1 VEIPHFQYALGMANP
16 RKRPVPPNP
25 DPSPAS
31 DWTKW
36 STELPS
42 ATIADLK
49 IRAAQERRPMRE
61 TLRDAILAYCATPLR
76 GAR

>member
-1 VEIPHFQYALGMANP
+1 MAHP
-16 RKRPVPPNP
+16 RKRPIPPTP
-25 DPSPAS
+25 DPS

-36 STELPS
+36 TAELPP
-42 ATIADLK
+42 AVIADLK

-61 TLRDAILAYCATPLR
+61 TLRAAILAYCATPLR